1 MGQRGGHGL
10 RAEKYVLLPDEDAA
24 EFAGF
29 EDAAEFADLA
39 PADARLLG
47 DRGYSL
53 AWVQPVDMFP
63 QTFHVELVGCFRPMM
78 A

>member
-47 DRGYSL
+47 DFGGRPREPGAQAVL
-53 AWVQPVDMFP
+53 ALGSRLPD
-63 QTFHVELVGCFRPMM
+63 G
-78 A
+78 